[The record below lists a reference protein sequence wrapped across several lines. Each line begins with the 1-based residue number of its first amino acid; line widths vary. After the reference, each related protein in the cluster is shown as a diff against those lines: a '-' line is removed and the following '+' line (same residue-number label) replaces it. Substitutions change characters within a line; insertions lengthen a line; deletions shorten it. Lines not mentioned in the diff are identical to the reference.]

1 MKAHEKSSITNFHD
15 TELMSYYK
23 ASELEIQKKL
33 RSNYSY
39 L

>member
-1 MKAHEKSSITNFHD
+1 MKAHEKSSITNFRD
-15 TELMSYYK
+15 TELVNYYK

-33 RSNYSY
+33 RAKYSY